1 MSAASSERR
10 RLDIA
15 REELR
20 EAGLP
25 KQPSVWLRANSG
37 RRSMIETMATAWPK
51 SRSYRR
57 VEFDHRTSWRSTWKP
72 NSLHTMA
79 SDPPAM
85 NHPSDVLT
93 IRRFVSDCLGFLLL
107 CAALVHGKRNAFL
120 GKSTLPYPSPPRAN
134 SNPLLPL
141 SIPPPTTLKILRSK
155 AF

>member
-1 MSAASSERR
+1 MFFSDGAIIDTSSEKR
-10 RLDIA
+10 RLDST

-20 EAGLP
+20 EAGFP

-107 CAALVHGKRNAFL
+107 CAALVHGKRNALL
-120 GKSTLPYPSPPRAN
+120 GKSIKV
-134 SNPLLPL
+134 SNLFNQV
-141 SIPPPTTLKILRSK
+141 TTETTHC
-155 AF
+155 AYAA